1 MEALQTS
8 TPIRGAIKTVVST
21 STDHLVAG
29 EEFSIF
35 VTIHNPFE
43 VPITLHRVST
53 YLPTEFLDVDHHLRE
68 IQVEEVR
75 EQAVELWDLA
85 TEFGLDT
92 SSLPIPKRHSWWEK
106 FLRDLSLVSLK
117 FFGISFDFRRKPLAG
132 PVIARNM
139 TSAVTTSEI
148 SAGIRLPLIGD
159 IRQTIRREIKDE
171 GLSSDQEARMQ
182 QEQHRSEVVQKE
194 LDRYQTAIEAIRNP
208 DESAKP
214 MQPGNSTTQ
223 TFTVKSRKRIWFKPA
238 TYKLNIEIEYEIG
251 SVRNLDTIEHT
262 INVRS
267 PLSSMILGALVGGAV
282 GWFTN
287 TGSTLNLDFTN
298 LISLGS
304 SLLFAAMAVVLFAR
318 KKDIQPFIAIEDFW
332 GGVAIGF
339 LVAYTGPRL
348 IQGLIDTG

>member
-1 MEALQTS
+1 MAELQTS
-8 TPIRGAIKTVVST
+8 TPIRGAIKTAVST
-21 STDHLVAG
+21 STDNLVAG

-35 VTIHNPFE
+35 VTIQNPFE

-53 YLPTEFLDVDHHLRE
+53 YLPTEFLDVDQHFRE
-68 IQVEEVR
+68 LQVEEVR
-75 EQAVELWDLA
+75 EQAVELRELA
-85 TEFGLDT
+85 TELGLDT
-92 SSLPIPKRHSWWEK
+92 SSLPIPKRRSWWEK
-106 FLRDLSLVSLK
+106 FLRDLSLVSVRFL
-117 FFGISFDFRRKPLAG
+117 GIQLDFRRKSLLG
-132 PVIARNM
+132 PAIARNM
-139 TSAVTTSEI
+139 TSTLTTREI
-148 SAGIRLPLIGD
+148 SAGISIPMIGD
-159 IRQTIRREIKDE
+159 VRQTIRREIGHE
-171 GLSSDQEARMQ
+171 TPSSDQEARLQ
-182 QEQHRSEVVQKE
+182 QERLRREVIQKE

-251 SVRNLDTIEHT
+251 GVRNLDTIEHT
-262 INVRS
+262 IHVRS
-267 PLSSMILGALVGGAV
+267 PLSSMILGALVGGV
-282 GWFTN
+282 GGWFTS
-287 TGSTLNLDFTN
+287 TGSTVTLDFAN

-318 KKDIQPFIAIEDFW
+318 KKDIQPLIAVEDFW

-339 LVAYTGPRL
+339 IVAYTGPRL